1 MLTALREHFRSNDQ
15 AHLDELR
22 RLVAFETVGGQ
33 PGHENEMA
41 RCAAWL
47 CTHLETSG
55 FDARVLQ
62 TPEHPVVLAER
73 LDAGPDAATVLVYG
87 HYDVQPVEP
96 LELWSSPP
104 FALTERDGV
113 LYGRGSADMKGNL
126 LIYLQS
132 LRALHEV
139 TGTLPCNVR
148 VLIEG
153 NEESNPYALEW
164 VAENHRDALRADA
177 VVIADGGIAGLDDPS
192 VTIGVRGM
200 AALRVTVTTASHD
213 LHSGQYGGAVP
224 NAAAALARLLAT
236 LHDDDGRVLV
246 DGFYDAVVDTV
257 PGEHVDPD
265 AILRE
270 AGASELVGDPAFAPG
285 ERIRTRPTLEI
296 VGIDGGYTGN
306 GLKTIVVAQA
316 QAVISCRLVLD
327 QDPIEI
333 IDRVSTHLRA
343 HAPRGAAV
351 EIPWTLPGAWPAR
364 SQSDGPAPSA
374 ALAALTETW
383 GRSARAIVTGG
394 SLPAA
399 AILSRAAHA
408 PFVNVAFSLPTSRA
422 HAPDEHLPR
431 ELFER
436 GHEVVC
442 RMLSLL
448 GPRTAAA

>member
-1 MLTALREHFRSNDQ
+1 MTPALQEHLHSHGQ
-15 AHLDELR
+15 AHQEELR

-33 PGHENEMA
+33 PGHEREMSE
-41 RCAAWL
+41 CAEWL
-47 CTHLETSG
+47 CSHLEASG
-55 FDARVLQ
+55 FQARVLD

-73 LDAGPDAATVLVYG
+73 LDAGPDAFTVLVYG

-96 LELWSSPP
+96 LELWTSPP
-104 FALTERDGV
+104 FELTERNGD
-113 LYGRGSADMKGNL
+113 LFGRGSADMKGNL

-132 LRALHEV
+132 LRAMHEE
-139 TGTLPCNVR
+139 TGSVPCNVR

-153 NEESNPYALEW
+153 NEESNPYALDW
-164 VAENHRDALRADA
+164 VAENHANALKADA
-177 VVIADGGIAGLDDPS
+177 VVIADGGIAGIDEPS

-200 AALRVTVTTASHD
+200 AALRVRVTTASHD

-224 NAAAALARLLAT
+224 NAAAALSRLLAT

-246 DGFYDAVVDTV
+246 DGFYDAVVDMG
-257 PGEHVDPD
+257 PEDSVDPE

-270 AGASELVGDPAFAPG
+270 SGASELVGDPAFTPG
-285 ERIRTRPTLEI
+285 ERTRTRPTVEI
-296 VGIDGGYTGN
+296 VGIEGGYTGD

-316 QAVISCRLVLD
+316 EAVISCRLILN
-327 QDPIEI
+327 QDANDV
-333 IDRVSTHLRA
+333 IDLVSAHLKKY
-343 HAPRGAAV
+343 APKGAKV
-351 EIPWTLPGAWPAR
+351 EIPWTLPGAWPAL
-364 SQSDGPAPSA
+364 SDADGPAPTAGLA
-374 ALAALTETW
+374 ALAETW
-383 GRSARAIVTGG
+383 GRSARPVLTGG

-399 AILSRAAHA
+399 AILSKAAQA

-448 GPRTAAA
+448 GEEKTRA